1 MAEIISFIRGALT
14 VDVAFK
20 ENGAIETRRFRKT
33 MTDEQI
39 IAEVTGKSPG
49 SPANSGKP
57 DKEALP
63 PTVKMTRKMML
74 DALKKAGIADF
85 DASRLDSVK
94 AAFDKMPKEEKVARK

>member
-1 MAEIISFIRGALT
+1 MAEIISFIRGALA

-49 SPANSGKP
+49 ILANSGKP
-57 DKEALP
+57 DKEAP
-63 PTVKMTRKMML
+63 PPAKMTRKMML

-94 AAFDKMPKEEKVARK
+94 AAFDKMLKEEKVARK

>member
-1 MAEIISFIRGALT
+1 MAEIISFIRGALA

-49 SPANSGKP
+49 IPANSGKP

-63 PTVKMTRKMML
+63 PTVKMML

-94 AAFDKMPKEEKVARK
+94 AAFDKMLKEEKVARK